1 MNKMDKNL
9 ITYLESYI
17 TERRLQLIRDISAN
31 RTRHI
36 TVVTEDVYQMHNTSA
51 VLRSCDIFG
60 IQDLHVIQ
68 DQIGKRIDKEIAMG
82 AQKWVDVYQ
91 YDSTRACISALRSQG
106 YRIIATTPH
115 EDSSSLD
122 TFSLDQ
128 KAAIFF
134 GKEKEGLSEQVLKNA
149 DGFLTIPMYGF
160 TESLNVSVSAAIIL
174 RHLRARL
181 HQSDICWRLSQ
192 KELTDLRL
200 KWIKKCIKN
209 VDEIIEH
216 YYKDQSHTY
225 DKQ

>member
-51 VLRSCDIFG
+51 VLRSCDVFG
-60 IQDLHVIQ
+60 IQDLHVIH

>member
-1 MNKMDKNL
+1 MDKNL

>member
-31 RTRHI
+31 RTRHF

-174 RHLRARL
+174 RHLRARMQL
-181 HQSDICWRLSQ
+181 SNQAWRLTPE
-192 KELTDLRL
+192 ELNDLRFQ
-200 KWIKKCIKN
+200 WIKKCIKN

-216 YYKDQSHTY
+216 YYENQPQSY
-225 DKQ
+225 EN

>member
-1 MNKMDKNL
+1 MDKNL

-160 TESLNVSVSAAIIL
+160 TESLNVSMSAAIIL

>member
-1 MNKMDKNL
+1 MDKNL

-216 YYKDQSHTY
+216 YYKDHSHTY